1 MSKKRAYIRKRRSV
15 HLRCRQ
21 KAENARKVRSRQKPV
36 QSPESASVTFQA
48 AATLWHRTNVAR
60 YKGATAVKY
69 ENLLRSHILP
79 ELGARQLEEIN
90 TLLLADFMNA
100 KLHCGRL
107 DHSGGLSS
115 SYVRSMM
122 LLVLDIMEFAAAE
135 GLCPPVKTTLQTP
148 AANRREVV
156 ILDTDALRRLETYL
170 LAKPDI
176 TGTGILISLHTGLR
190 ISEVC
195 ALRWEDIDF
204 RKAVLHVRS
213 TVARVR
219 GTDGGTATRLII
231 DTPKTKSSLRDIP
244 LSRQL
249 MAVLLPLYE
258 KRRSE
263 YVISDKSGFV
273 SPRTYE
279 YRFHRVLDRCG
290 LPSINYNSSELNVPP
305 LINERPSSLDS
316 LRVIILKDQW
326 AIFKVDSA
334 TRKEVES
341 YYKKS
346 KAANRELDTMAYIE
360 GKLAERGIKV
370 VPVENGDYP
379 DMFFGDTA
387 LNATYMLCSDG
398 FRHEIT
404 EREIYAYLNPTVMTD
419 ADGMQRNM
427 EALIELN
434 KQRRERDNIS
444 VVTIR
449 TF

>member
-148 AANRREVV
+148 AANRQEVV

-290 LPSINYNSSELNVPP
+290 LPSINYHALRHPYVKHTTK
-305 LINERPSSLDS
+305 IFS
-316 LRVIILKDQW
+316 LRLMNFQ
-326 AIFKVDSA
+326 AQA
-334 TRKEVES
+334 
-341 YYKKS
+341 
-346 KAANRELDTMAYIE
+346 
-360 GKLAERGIKV
+360 
-370 VPVENGDYP
+370 YP
-379 DMFFGDTA
+379 DARRKTRGA
-387 LNATYMLCSDG
+387 CQLLRVGQSRSPVRPLCNRKQFSCSPPQSKIS
-398 FRHEIT
+398 RIL
-404 EREIYAYLNPTVMTD
+404 YAISMRLSGYTSTRSISSS
-419 ADGMQRNM
+419 AS
-427 EALIELN
+427 
-434 KQRRERDNIS
+434 S
-444 VVTIR
+444 VVSVSASKIALDASMRLSCRACSSCFCFACANTAA
-449 TF
+449 